1 MGVGPPSFRTLVAG
15 PNGLRDSKWWSF
27 GTRAVVMETV
37 ECVLFQV
44 SYYSFLS
51 VLERKVL

>member
-1 MGVGPPSFRTLVAG
+1 MGLGPPSFRALVAG
-15 PNGLRDSKWWSF
+15 PDGLRDSKWSF

-37 ECVLFQV
+37 ERVLFQV
-44 SYYSFLS
+44 SCYSFLS